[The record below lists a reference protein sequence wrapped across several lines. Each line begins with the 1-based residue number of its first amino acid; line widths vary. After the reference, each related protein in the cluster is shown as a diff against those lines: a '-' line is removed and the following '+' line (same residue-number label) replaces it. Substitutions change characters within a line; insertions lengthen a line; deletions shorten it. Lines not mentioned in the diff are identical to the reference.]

1 MPKVYV
7 ASCGD
12 YEYRSVSGAIAKG
25 LEALGGL
32 DGLLGEKRN
41 IAVKPNL
48 LKANKPEDCVTTH
61 PAVVRA
67 VLEALN
73 ADGRRPS
80 VVECP
85 SGPFTA
91 ANLKAI
97 YRETGIRE
105 AAEHTGAS
113 LNFNLDSKEVNL
125 SGPVVKALRIASAIL
140 GADAVISA
148 AKLKTHA
155 MMTYTGAVKN
165 LFGVVPGLSKGEC
178 HLMLPHREN
187 FAGLIVDIAEIVK
200 PAISVIDGVWAMEG
214 DGPSAG
220 EPRKAGVII
229 ISDNPYA
236 ADVAAGRIIGID
248 WRDNPVLKCA
258 AERGLIDPDT
268 VDMLG
273 DDIESLRIADFKMP
287 KQHGASI
294 LRGKMPYFLE
304 KILDR
309 RLAIYPEFDAAKC
322 TGCATCLKCCPADAL
337 TIKNRLPQLNRKK
350 CINCFCCHELC
361 PKKAVGLYRPLMLR
375 AYSRILK
382 KSAGK

>member
-1 MPKVYV
+1 MPKVYI

-12 YEYRSVSGAIAKG
+12 YEYKCVSDAVAKG

-32 DGLLGEKRN
+32 GKLLGEKKD

-61 PAVVRA
+61 PAVMQA
-67 VLEALN
+67 VLEAVTGS
-73 ADGRRPS
+73 GRRAS

-91 ANLKAI
+91 SNLKSI
-97 YRETGIRE
+97 YKETGIGE
-105 AAEHTGAS
+105 AAEHAGAS
-113 LNFNLDSKEVNL
+113 LNFDLGSQPVKL
-125 SGPVVKALRIASAIL
+125 SGPIVKELRIANAIL
-140 GADAVISA
+140 GADAVISV

-155 MMTYTGAVKN
+155 MMTYTGAAKN

-178 HLMLPHREN
+178 HLMLPRREN
-187 FAGLIVDIAEIVK
+187 FASLIVDIAEIVK
-200 PAISVIDGVWAMEG
+200 PIISVIDGIWAMEG

-229 ISDNPYA
+229 VSDSPYA
-236 ADVAAGRIIGID
+236 ADVAAGRIIGVD
-248 WRDNPVLKCA
+248 WRDNPVIKCA
-258 AERGLIDPDT
+258 AERGIIDPDGIEI
-268 VDMLG
+268 LG
-273 DDIESLRIADFKMP
+273 DDIEALKIADFAKP
-287 KQHGASI
+287 KQYNVSI

-309 RLAIYPEFDAAKC
+309 KLAIYPEFDADKC
-322 TGCATCLKCCPADAL
+322 TGCETCRKSCPAGAL
-337 TIKNRLPQLNRKK
+337 VMKGRLPVLDRRK

-375 AYSRILK
+375 AFSRILRK
-382 KSAGK
+382 QP